1 MCMLGVS
8 THKCASMHMQSP
20 EEDGEYPALIFFYSI
35 PFRYGLLLSL
45 DLGYWPEHPSDL
57 VSALHTL
64 ASTGDTGI

>member
-8 THKCASMHMQSP
+8 THEYAGMHMRSS
-20 EEDGEYPALIFFYSI
+20 EEGGGCPVLTVFYSI

-45 DLGYWPEHPSDL
+45 DLGYWPAHPSDL

-64 ASTGDTGI
+64 ARTGDTGI